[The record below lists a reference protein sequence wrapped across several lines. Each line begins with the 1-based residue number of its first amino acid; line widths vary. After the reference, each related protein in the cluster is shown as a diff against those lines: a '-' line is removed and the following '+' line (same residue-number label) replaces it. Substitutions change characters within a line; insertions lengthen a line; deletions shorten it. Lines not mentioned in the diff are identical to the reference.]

1 MPKLSRSKVAK
12 KPAAKAAVSKKQS
25 VKTAKVN
32 GVRHAAA
39 SKEIVDK
46 KTEHKRVEKPVLA
59 AKAPSRLRLSVLQ
72 RRYKTHAILNEL
84 PVINATQCEV
94 FAFGT
99 GDMCELGLGPE
110 KASTVKRPRL
120 SPYLAKNIVD
130 IAVGGQHGLVLDAE
144 GRVWSWGG
152 NDLGA
157 LGRDTS
163 GHEVLKDMD
172 ADESDDDDDP
182 KLNPAES
189 IPALVDTDLRFAKIE
204 ASDSLSIALTA
215 EGDVY
220 AWGSFRNSQG
230 TMGFSDNV
238 KIQER
243 PAKIETLSNI
253 ASIAAGRDH
262 VLALTQWGTVLSWG
276 DAENFRLGWKS
287 NRSTLTPRELGL
299 KNIVYVGAG
308 EFHSFA
314 IDTSGKV
321 LAWGLNQFGQCG
333 IEGQSDNA
341 AIDYPTYV
349 DALEGKG
356 IVSVTGGEHHSL
368 ALSKDGTVYS
378 FGRYDYHQIG
388 FDSSNLPEGIVRDDK
403 GTPRYLPIPSPL
415 SLGGEDDDEKLPK
428 FRFVA
433 CGAHHSLI
441 ISEDGRVWTWGF
453 SSSFQT
459 GHAEEDDVETPRKIL
474 NTAIKEVDVK
484 LAGGG
489 GQFSVIAGVK
499 KTAQEN
505 KEV

>member
-1 MPKLSRSKVAK
+1 MVRLARSKVTKKAPAK
-12 KPAAKAAVSKKQS
+12 PVSKKQTA
-25 VKTAKVN
+25 KAAKVN
-32 GVRHAAA
+32 GVKAAA
-39 SKEIVDK
+39 AK
-46 KTEHKRVEKPVLA
+46 KQLEDEKPILA
-59 AKAPSRLRLSVLQ
+59 AKAPSRLRLSAIQRKHKNAPVL
-72 RRYKTHAILNEL
+72 LNL
-84 PVINATQCEV
+84 PTINTEKCEV

-120 SPYLAKNIVD
+120 SPYLSKEIVD
-130 IAVGGQHGLVLDAE
+130 IAVGGQHGLVLDSE

-189 IPALVDTDLRFAKIE
+189 IPALVDTEQRFVKIE

-215 EGDVY
+215 EGDVW

-230 TMGFSDNV
+230 TMGFSDSV
-238 KIQER
+238 KIQDR
-243 PAKIETLSNI
+243 PAKIEALSNI
-253 ASIAAGRDH
+253 AAIAAGRDH
-262 VLALTQWGTVLSWG
+262 VLALTQWGTVHTWG

-287 NRSTLTPRELGL
+287 NRSTLSPRELGL
-299 KNIVYVGAG
+299 KNIVSVGAG

-314 IDTSGKV
+314 IDTDGKV

-333 IEGQSDNA
+333 IVGQSDNA
-341 AIDYPTYV
+341 AVDGPTYV
-349 DALEGKG
+349 AALDDKE

-388 FDSSNLPEGIVRDDK
+388 FTSSNLPEGTVRDDK
-403 GTPRYLPIPSPL
+403 GNPRFLPVPSPL
-415 SLGGEDDDEKLPK
+415 VLGGEDDDEKLPK
-428 FRFVA
+428 MRFIS

-441 ISEDGRVWTWGF
+441 IDVDGRVWTWGF

-459 GHAEEDDVETPRKIL
+459 GHAEEDDIETPRKIM
-474 NTAIKEVDVK
+474 NTAIKPIDVK
-484 LAGGG
+484 MAGGG
-489 GQFSVIAGVK
+489 GQFSVVAGVR
-499 KTAQEN
+499 
-505 KEV
+505 KEEK

>member
-1 MPKLSRSKVAK
+1 MVRLTRTKVAK
-12 KPAAKAAVSKKQS
+12 TPAKPVSKK
-25 VKTAKVN
+25 KTAKVN
-32 GVRHAAA
+32 GAKAAA
-39 SKEIVDK
+39 AQK
-46 KTEHKRVEKPVLA
+46 VLENPIPA
-59 AKAPSRLRLSVLQ
+59 AKAPSRLRLSALQ
-72 RRYKTHAILNEL
+72 RKHKHSPTLL
-84 PVINATQCEV
+84 PLPSINKVDCEV

-120 SPYLAKNIVD
+120 SPYLSKKIVD
-130 IAVGGQHGLVLDAE
+130 IAVGGQHGLVLDSE

-172 ADESDDDDDP
+172 DDSDDEDDP

-189 IPALVDTDLRFAKIE
+189 IPALVDTEQRFVKIE
-204 ASDSLSIALTA
+204 ASDSLSLALTA
-215 EGDVY
+215 EGDVW

-230 TMGFSDNV
+230 TMGFSDSV
-238 KIQER
+238 KIQSR
-243 PAKIETLSNI
+243 PAKIEALSNI
-253 ASIAAGRDH
+253 SAIAAGRDH
-262 VLALTQWGTVLSWG
+262 VLALTQWGTVHTWG

-287 NRSTLTPRELGL
+287 NRSTLAPRELGL
-299 KNIVYVGAG
+299 RNIVSVGAG

-314 IDTSGKV
+314 IDSEGRV
-321 LAWGLNQFGQCG
+321 LAWGLNQYGQCG
-333 IEGQSDNA
+333 ILGQSDNA
-341 AIDYPTYV
+341 AVDGPTYV
-349 DALEGKG
+349 DALDGKD

-388 FDSSNLPEGIVRDDK
+388 FTSKDLPKGTVRDDK
-403 GTPRYLPIPSPL
+403 GNPRFLPVPSPL

-428 FRFVA
+428 MRFIA

-441 ISEDGRVWTWGF
+441 VDVDGRVWTWGF

-459 GHAEEDDVETPRKIL
+459 GHAEEDDIETPRKIL
-474 NTAIKEVDVK
+474 NTAIKPIDVK
-484 LAGGG
+484 MAGGG
-489 GQFSVIAGVK
+489 GQFSVVAGVR
-499 KTAQEN
+499 
-505 KEV
+505 KEE